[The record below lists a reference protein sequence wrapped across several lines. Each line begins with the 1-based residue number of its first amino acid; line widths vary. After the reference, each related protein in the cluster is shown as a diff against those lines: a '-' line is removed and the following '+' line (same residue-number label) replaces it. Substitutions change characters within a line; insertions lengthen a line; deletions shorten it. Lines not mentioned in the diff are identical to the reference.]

1 MLDMAAVNH
10 LDPQRYDGISLA
22 LRILVQGLCYRVN
35 PFKLQD
41 FHAQSHTIPDS
52 LNHIIVDLRRSG
64 ESQNIAVVQ
73 AEQWANE
80 PAEAESGGRPSMYY
94 SHLYLFGKGFCCD
107 IAISTIA
114 LNSWNRF
121 EDNLVEQSWLE
132 RQIHIYH
139 FNKNQT
145 KRKEKQ

>member
-1 MLDMAAVNH
+1 
-10 LDPQRYDGISLA
+10 
-22 LRILVQGLCYRVN
+22 
-35 PFKLQD
+35 
-41 FHAQSHTIPDS
+41 
-52 LNHIIVDLRRSG
+52 
-64 ESQNIAVVQ
+64 VVQ
-73 AEQWANE
+73 AEQWADE

-94 SHLYLFGKGFCCD
+94 SHLYLFGKGFCCA

-121 EDNLVEQSWLE
+121 EDNLIEQSWLE

-145 KRKEKQ
+145 KRKEKQENMAGK

>member
-1 MLDMAAVNH
+1 
-10 LDPQRYDGISLA
+10 
-22 LRILVQGLCYRVN
+22 
-35 PFKLQD
+35 
-41 FHAQSHTIPDS
+41 
-52 LNHIIVDLRRSG
+52 
-64 ESQNIAVVQ
+64 VVQ

-94 SHLYLFGKGFCCD
+94 SHLYLFGKGFCCV

-121 EDNLVEQSWLE
+121 EDNLLEQSWLE

-145 KRKEKQ
+145 KTKEKEENMAGKESTEKT